1 MSKVSQDYPS
11 PDRAPPGRPLG
22 PVAMD
27 DSPVRPPWNANGNG
41 SMSSVPVFDEAF
53 GPDGAPTRTWA
64 GLLAASAK
72 IGVEELALRAN
83 QADQQLRENG
93 VNFNVFHD
101 GTHLQR
107 PWRLDILPMVI
118 DGGEWSGIDQGL
130 AQRAL
135 LLDMIVADCHGP
147 RRLVSEGVIPA
158 EVLYSHPGFL
168 RPFYDLKKG
177 QNGWITLYG
186 AELARDPNGVW
197 RVMADRADSPSGAAF
212 ALENRIVASRTLP
225 LALRNDPVERL
236 APFFLRLQNALKR
249 LSARQTDNPRIVI
262 LSPGANHPY
271 YFEDVYLARYLGYA
285 LVEGADL
292 AVRDDRVF
300 LKTLAGLIPIHGILT
315 RGSEKEI
322 DPLELGGA
330 AAHGVPGILNAIR
343 QGHVGMANTPG
354 SGLIESPIFMPFMDR
369 ICKYFLGGDLLLPS
383 IPTWWCANPYHMH
396 HIRDK
401 IDTLVI
407 KPAFEASGGDE
418 ILAGKLTK
426 QQKQT
431 LLEQIA
437 AKPHAFVAQELIARS
452 SVPVLRDG
460 KPGKGHAALRAFA
473 VAEEPGKFASMPGA
487 LVRIAPTP
495 EPMELSISAGE
506 ISKDLWV
513 LADGPV
519 RPVTLLA
526 DEDEEVQLRRT
537 SAVFPS
543 RVADDLFW
551 LGQSLD
557 RADFLSR
564 LIRALIE
571 RLMVE
576 STTETTEIA
585 ALSKAL
591 LAQGI
596 VPPQEQNS
604 PSQNEFLF
612 SAINLPRAVGEATD
626 PRGLMATISEL
637 QRLSSLERLWISPDT
652 WRKIHE
658 ATAAFQSA
666 ASGNWR
672 GLYDI
677 QTAINRLILDL
688 AAVSGLIHDG
698 MVRSP
703 AWRVLDIGR
712 RIERARGMATL
723 LESILVAEAPGP
735 GILKMLLEIIDC
747 KMTYR
752 NRYLERVRAAAVFDL
767 LITDET
773 CPRSIAAQLI
783 ALAEHVDVLPH
794 DGADP
799 LQTEE
804 KRLAMAALHSVR
816 MTTQSALE
824 DKSHGAV
831 LGLVRSIE
839 ENLKALSD
847 QLTRKYLL
855 HSGVPRQINSDVEI
869 PR

>member
-1 MSKVSQDYPS
+1 MSKAPQEYQTPERPPLGGAFSQSGMDE
-11 PDRAPPGRPLG
+11 GKIRPLWNVEQMGSGSPG
-22 PVAMD
+22 PVY
-27 DSPVRPPWNANGNG
+27 
-41 SMSSVPVFDEAF
+41 DEAF
-53 GPDGAPTRTWA
+53 GANGDPNPPWA

-101 GTHLQR
+101 GTRLQR

-118 DGGEWSGIDQGL
+118 DGIEWARIDRGL
-130 AQRAL
+130 AQRAR

-147 RRLVSEGVIPA
+147 RRLVGEGVIPA

-177 QNGWITLYG
+177 PCGWITLYG
-186 AELARDPNGVW
+186 AELARSPNGVW

-225 LALRNDPVERL
+225 LSLRSDPVERL

-249 LSARQTDNPRIVI
+249 LAANQTDNPRLVI

-315 RGSEKEI
+315 RGSEREI

-330 AAHGVPGILNAIR
+330 AAHGVPGILNALR
-343 QGHVGMANTPG
+343 RGNVGMANTPG

-369 ICKYFLGGDLLLPS
+369 MCRYFLGEDLVLAS
-383 IPTWWCANPYHMH
+383 IPTWWCGNPYHMH
-396 HIRDK
+396 HIRNN
-401 IDTLVI
+401 IDSLVI
-407 KPAFEASGGDE
+407 KPAFEASGGEE
-418 ILAGKLTK
+418 ILAGRLTK
-426 QQKQT
+426 QQKLT

-460 KPGKGHAALRAFA
+460 KPGRGHAALRAFA
-473 VAEEPGKFASMPGA
+473 VAEEPGNFASMPGA

-526 DEDEEVQLRRT
+526 DEDEAVPLRRT

-571 RLMVE
+571 RLMLE
-576 STTETTEIA
+576 STPETTEIV
-585 ALSKAL
+585 ALSRAL

-596 VPPQEQNS
+596 IPPPGTNISS
-604 PSQNEFLF
+604 PGEFVF
-612 SAINLPRAVGEATD
+612 SASNLPRAVGEAND

-672 GLYDI
+672 SLYDI

-712 RIERARGMATL
+712 RIERAREMATL
-723 LESILVAEAPGP
+723 LESILAMETPSI

-747 KMTYR
+747 RMTYR
-752 NRYLERVRAAAVFDL
+752 SRYLERIRVAAVFDL

-773 CPRSIAAQLI
+773 CPRSIGAQLI

-799 LQTEE
+799 LRTEE

-816 MTTQSALE
+816 MTTQAALE
-824 DKSHGAV
+824 DKSHKPV
-831 LGLVRSIE
+831 LGLVRSLE

-855 HSGVPRQINSDVEI
+855 HSGVPRQITSDVEI